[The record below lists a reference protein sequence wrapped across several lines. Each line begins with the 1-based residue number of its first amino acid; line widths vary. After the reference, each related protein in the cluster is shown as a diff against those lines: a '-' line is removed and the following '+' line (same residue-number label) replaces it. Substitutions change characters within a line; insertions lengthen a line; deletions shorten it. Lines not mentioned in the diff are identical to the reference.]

1 MLVYNLLID
10 QLYDNKIRHIFNSC
24 RLGYVWVGATD
35 SKTESAWVWPNGK
48 RLTYDR
54 WKNEQPNEA
63 QQQQCLAIDDDLQY
77 QDKECD
83 RKYYYLCSDNAGH

>member
-1 MLVYNLLID
+1 ME
-10 QLYDNKIRHIFNSC
+10 
-24 RLGYVWVGATD
+24 YVWVGATD

-54 WKNEQPNEA
+54 WKSDQPNEA

-77 QDKECD
+77 QDKERD
-83 RKYYYLCSDNAGH
+83 RKYYYLCSDNAGHGIHYKQIISEYGPYSLF